1 MTTVLHISSSA
12 RGDES
17 ATRSLGNTLA
27 AGLAGDDGIVVERH
41 LTDGVPLLTDEI
53 GNNLAS
59 PAGTT
64 DSQGV
69 LAVSEQLIAELKNA
83 DVVVIGCPMYN
94 FGPPAALKAWAD
106 LVARAGHTFEYGETG
121 PAGTVAD
128 RPTYVVTASGG
139 APVGSAFDFAANW
152 LTVFLGFLGITSVTT
167 VAASEIMSDPEGVMG
182 AAHAQVQELIAAG

>member
-12 RGDES
+12 RGAES
-17 ATRSLGNTLA
+17 ATRSLGNELA
-27 AGLAGDDGIVVERH
+27 AGLAGDDGTIIERH

-53 GNNLAS
+53 GNHLAS

-69 LAVSEQLIAELKNA
+69 LTISEQLIAELKAA

-106 LVARAGHTFEYGETG
+106 LVARAGHTFEYGESG
-121 PAGTVAD
+121 PSGIVGD
-128 RPTYVVTASGG
+128 RPTYIVAASGG
-139 APVGSAFDFAANW
+139 APVGSPVDYATTW
-152 LTVFLGFLGITSVTT
+152 LATFLGFLGITSVET
-167 VAASEIMSDPEGVMG
+167 VAASGIMSDPEAIMG
-182 AAHAQVQELIAAG
+182 AAHAHVRELIAAG

>member
-17 ATRSLGNTLA
+17 ATRTLGNALA
-27 AGLAGDDGIVVERH
+27 AGLAGDDGTIIERH

-53 GNNLAS
+53 GNILAS

-69 LAVSEQLIAELKNA
+69 LAISEQLIAELNA
-83 DVVVIGCPMYN
+83 ADAVVIGCPMYN
-94 FGPPAALKAWAD
+94 FGPPASLKAWAD

-128 RPTYVVTASGG
+128 RPTYIVTASGG
-139 APVGSAFDFAANW
+139 APVGSPFDFAANW
-152 LTVFLGFLGITSVTT
+152 LQVFLGFLGISSVQT
-167 VAASEIMSDPEGVMG
+167 VAASEIMSDPEGVMAG
-182 AAHAQVQELIAAG
+182 AFAQVQELVAAG